1 MVSITSEKTKFVL
14 EKILKF
20 LLYITNENVHNY
32 KHTIHPSTLVGLR
45 HNETE
50 KMSNFNW
57 QEFCV
62 VKYTFNSILNQ
73 TGYKTFHKNYLSVSN
88 KQE

>member
-1 MVSITSEKTKFVL
+1 MVSITGEKTKFVL

-45 HNETE
+45 HNET
-50 KMSNFNW
+50 NN
-57 QEFCV
+57 Q
-62 VKYTFNSILNQ
+62 ILLLN
-73 TGYKTFHKNYLSVSN
+73 
-88 KQE
+88 